1 MGLAAFN
8 RMRRLAAEK
17 ETAEQEKKP
26 EAKEELQQLRG
37 KGKELGIPRA
47 SQMGEPKLL
56 EAIAAKEAELQTA
69 EEELLQ
75 LRIQAIELDIE
86 DAEDKDAETLKA
98 EIAAIQEDKGGGAN
112 GEE

>member
-17 ETAEQEKKP
+17 ETAEQEVKSGVN
-26 EAKEELQQLRG
+26 EELQQLRER
-37 KGKELGIPRA
+37 GKELGIPRA

-56 EAIAAKEAELQTA
+56 EAIAAKEAEIQA

-75 LRIQAIELDIE
+75 LRIQANELGIE
-86 DAEDKDAETLKA
+86 DVEDRDSETLTA